1 MRHIGPDHPEFED
14 TVETSARES
23 TETRLRRENEELKR
37 QLLEHQHLA
46 RPSPHAARLWHPSAI
61 TLWAIVLAVTA
72 GIVVA
77 FFAGYVPF
85 KKRDTTIRELAR
97 EEEQALP
104 RVEVIKLEP
113 SSTKSE
119 LLLPGNIQAVTEA
132 PILARSDGY
141 IKRRLVDIGDRV
153 QTGQVLAEIEAPEVD
168 QQVRQ
173 AQATL
178 QQTQAALTQA
188 LANRAQGKANA
199 DLARVT
205 AERWGR
211 LATKGAVSKQ
221 ENDQYQAQYE
231 AQAANLEALEQ
242 AVAVARSNV
251 AAADANLSRLN
262 EIQSYRIVK
271 APFDGVITLRNVD
284 VGALVNAGST
294 LLYRI
299 AQTRVLRTFVN
310 VPQTNAD
317 SVRAG
322 QTAQL
327 TVSNRPGRRFTGTV
341 TRTADALD
349 PNSRTM
355 LVEVQVPNTD
365 GALLPGMY
373 AQVDLTSPRT
383 NPPLLLPSDAL
394 IVRAEGT
401 EVALVRPDHIVHF
414 QKIQVGRD
422 YGDKLEVLSGL
433 QPGDSVIS
441 NPSDVVREGLAV
453 EPVPLRTR

>member
-1 MRHIGPDHPEFED
+1 MRHLGPDQPEFENAL
-14 TVETSARES
+14 ETAES
-23 TETRLRRENEELKR
+23 IEARLRKENEELKR
-37 QLLEHQHLA
+37 QLLAHQRA
-46 RPSPHAARLWHPSAI
+46 GRSSSHAGRLWHPSAI
-61 TLWAIVLAVTA
+61 TLWAIVLVVIA

-77 FFAGYVPF
+77 FFAGYLPL
-85 KKRDTTIRELAR
+85 KRQQATIRALAR
-97 EEEQALP
+97 EQEQALP
-104 RVEVIKLEP
+104 RVEVIQVQP
-113 SSTKSE
+113 SSAKSE

-132 PILARSDGY
+132 PLLARSDGY
-141 IKRRLVDIGDRV
+141 VKRRLVDIGDRV
-153 QTGQVLAEIEAPEVD
+153 KTGQVLAEIEAPEVD

-188 LANRAQGKANA
+188 LANRVQGKANA

-205 AERWGR
+205 AERWGT
-211 LATKGAVSKQ
+211 LAKKGAVSKQ

-231 AQAANLEALEQ
+231 AQAANLDALEQ

-251 AAADANLSRLN
+251 AAAEANLSRLN
-262 EIQSYRIVK
+262 EIQSFKIVK

-299 AQTRVLRTFVN
+299 AQTGVLRTFVN

-317 SVRAG
+317 SVLTG
-322 QTAQL
+322 QTAVL

-341 TRTADALD
+341 TRKADALD

-355 LVEVQVPNTD
+355 LVEVQVPNSD

-383 NPPLLLPSDAL
+383 NPPLLLPGDAL
-394 IVRAEGT
+394 IVRGEGT
-401 EVALVRPDHIVHF
+401 LVALVRPDHIVHF

-422 YGDKLEVLSGL
+422 YGDKLEVVSGL
-433 QPGDSVIS
+433 LPGDSVVA
-441 NPSDVVREGLAV
+441 NPSDTVREGLAV
-453 EPVPLRTR
+453 EPVPAGER